1 MRNSNPNPMPSVR
14 FPRWIIWLVLGV
26 IGLVFVFAVLSS
38 FWYFEVINNDE
49 VGVKIRSGQI
59 VGIAQPGI
67 VYDFGLFVQ
76 LVKIKTSSV
85 AITVDDAE
93 LITSDKQRIGLQ
105 VTADVFR
112 PTTADIVTSNYAR
125 YKTIYI
131 DDASL
136 QNRMQAFTLQAM
148 KVCVGDKKFDDA
160 IIGTGRDVLR
170 ACIDDELSKLAEP
183 IGLEVRNVAVPQVTI
198 SPEVQAALDAIVQS
212 RLATEKAKQDAE
224 KAKQEST
231 ASQAVEEGRIRV
243 EQSKLQ
249 EEARQQVT
257 LQQLQQQKLEAQL
270 KVIEQQTVNA
280 KAQLELTKAQ
290 QQIADEQA
298 KVDLAREIALA
309 KLYAENPAYV
319 SLLIAQANASA
330 IKASDKFIFVPA
342 GTKKAPRV
350 HTAKEPCSS
359 ELWYDS
365 FTPVHKGWSKWLIRL
380 PPPVGC
386 VKNSTKN
393 KPCSTPS
400 QPLSSASWKRR
411 RSKSPMR

>member
-1 MRNSNPNPMPSVR
+1 MRNSNPTPMPNFRIPKVA
-14 FPRWIIWLVLGV
+14 IWLVV
-26 IGLVFVFAVLSS
+26 ILIVAAILISVLSS

-49 VGVKIRSGQI
+49 VGVKIKSGQI
-59 VGIAQPGI
+59 TGIAQPGI
-67 VYDFGLFVQ
+67 VYDFGLFVK
-76 LVKIKTSSV
+76 LIRIKTSAV

-93 LITSDKQRIGLQ
+93 LITSDKQRIGLE

-112 PTTADIVTSNYAR
+112 PTTTDIVASNYAR
-125 YKTIYI
+125 YKNIYI

-249 EEARQQVT
+249 EEARQQAT
-257 LQQLQQQKLEAQL
+257 LQELQKEKLEAQL
-270 KVIEQQTVNA
+270 KVIEQETINA
-280 KAQLELTKAQ
+280 QAQLELTKAQ
-290 QQIADEQA
+290 QQIANEQA
-298 KVDLAREIALA
+298 KVDLAKEIALA

-330 IKASDKFIFVPA
+330 IKDSDKFIFVPA
-342 GTKKAPRV
+342 GTFPN
-350 HTAKEPCSS
+350 
-359 ELWYDS
+359 
-365 FTPVHKGWSKWLIRL
+365 LIL
-380 PPPVGC
+380 GNGVVPTFPINP
-386 VKNSTKN
+386 
-393 KPCSTPS
+393 
-400 QPLSSASWKRR
+400 Q
-411 RSKSPMR
+411 